1 MSAKKRMGSGKR
13 NYDSLVFWMVILVI
27 LIILWSISTSSG
39 DKIEKIEFSGFLQQA
54 KSGNIS
60 SVEIEG
66 QNLTF
71 SVKTDTLV
79 INGKTLDTKA
89 TKFKTVLPDGYA
101 ADLVKGLSESYPD
114 LKIEVKKP
122 AEGGWLNLLITWL
135 PLVLIFVFWIF
146 IIRQMQGGA
155 GNKAAFS
162 FGKSK
167 AKLFDDNKQKKVT
180 FKDVA
185 GVDEAKEELTEI
197 IEFLRNPK
205 KFQKLGGRIP
215 KGALLVGS
223 PGSGKTLLAKA
234 VAGEAEV
241 PFLSI
246 SGSDFVELFVGV
258 GASRV
263 RDLFEQ
269 GKKLAPCLIFID
281 EIDAVGRHRGAG
293 LGGGHDEREQTLNQ
307 MLVEMDGFD
316 ANEGII
322 VIAATNRPDIL
333 DPALLRPGR
342 FDRRITVTTPDVKG
356 REAILKI
363 HAAKVPLKKDVELA
377 LTARSTPGF
386 SGADLANL
394 INEAAL
400 KAAKEGR
407 EEVLQEDVEYA
418 KDKVMMGSERR
429 SMIISNEEKN
439 ITAYHEAGHA
449 LVALLMPDSDPI
461 HKVTIIPRGIALGLT
476 QQLPTDDRYTLSRRY
491 LDAQLA
497 VLMGGRIAEEVFLG
511 TMTTGAGND
520 LKRASSLARKM
531 VCEWGMSPLG
541 PIAFEQ
547 KEEMVFLGKEI
558 SSKREYSEATAVQI
572 DQEVKEIL
580 LSAYQ
585 VAKKILSENRDVVEG
600 IAKALLERESLG
612 SDEIAAILRQE
623 KGDDAFANVYKVLRS
638 EGDIEQVQEEEAPP
652 VTEAEEEP
660 KDEAEEVHG

>member
-307 MLVEMDGFD
+307 LLVEMDGFD

>member
-167 AKLFDDNKQKKVT
+167 AKLFDDNKQKTVT

-185 GVDEAKEELTEI
+185 GVDAAKEELTEI

-307 MLVEMDGFD
+307 LLVEMDGFD

-476 QQLPTDDRYTLSRRY
+476 QQLPTDDLYTLFRRY

-520 LKRASSLARKM
+520 LKRASSLSRMM

-660 KDEAEEVHG
+660 QDEAEEVQG

>member
-1 MSAKKRMGSGKR
+1 MTAKKRMGSGKR

-307 MLVEMDGFD
+307 LLVEMDGFD

>member
-234 VAGEAEV
+234 VAGGAEV

-307 MLVEMDGFD
+307 LLVEMDGFD

>member
-146 IIRQMQGGA
+146 IIRQMQGWA

-307 MLVEMDGFD
+307 LLVEMDGFD

>member
-307 MLVEMDGFD
+307 LLVEMDGFD

-638 EGDIEQVQEEEAPP
+638 EGDIEQVQEEEAPH

>member
-66 QNLTF
+66 QNLSF

-146 IIRQMQGGA
+146 IIRQMPGGA

-307 MLVEMDGFD
+307 LLVEMDGFD

>member
-205 KFQKLGGRIP
+205 KYQKLGGRIP

-307 MLVEMDGFD
+307 LLVEMDGFD

-638 EGDIEQVQEEEAPP
+638 EGDMEQVQEEETPP
-652 VTEAEEEP
+652 VTEAEEER

>member
-1 MSAKKRMGSGKR
+1 MG
-13 NYDSLVFWMVILVI
+13 
-27 LIILWSISTSSG
+27 
-39 DKIEKIEFSGFLQQA
+39 
-54 KSGNIS
+54 
-60 SVEIEG
+60 
-66 QNLTF
+66 
-71 SVKTDTLV
+71 
-79 INGKTLDTKA
+79 
-89 TKFKTVLPDGYA
+89 
-101 ADLVKGLSESYPD
+101 
-114 LKIEVKKP
+114 
-122 AEGGWLNLLITWL
+122 
-135 PLVLIFVFWIF
+135 
-146 IIRQMQGGA
+146 RQ
-155 GNKAAFS
+155 
-162 FGKSK
+162 
-167 AKLFDDNKQKKVT
+167 
-180 FKDVA
+180 
-185 GVDEAKEELTEI
+185 
-197 IEFLRNPK
+197 
-205 KFQKLGGRIP
+205 
-215 KGALLVGS
+215 
-223 PGSGKTLLAKA
+223 
-234 VAGEAEV
+234 
-241 PFLSI
+241 
-246 SGSDFVELFVGV
+246 
-258 GASRV
+258 
-263 RDLFEQ
+263 
-269 GKKLAPCLIFID
+269 
-281 EIDAVGRHRGAG
+281 RGAG

-307 MLVEMDGFD
+307 LLVEMDGFD

>member
-307 MLVEMDGFD
+307 LLVVIDGFD

>member
-54 KSGNIS
+54 KSGNLS

-307 MLVEMDGFD
+307 LLVEMDGFD

-333 DPALLRPGR
+333 DPALLRPR
-342 FDRRITVTTPDVKG
+342 RYDRRSTVTTPDVKG
-356 REAILKI
+356 RQAILKI